1 MMRRIARRLRALW
14 HRRELRWV
22 LAELGLA
29 DLDQLAACLA
39 TPRAGGGGRQVS
51 RRRVAGSSERAPPR
65 GGAFSR
71 EGIKTTFSDEL
82 VLHRLRGPAG
92 DETGARLG

>member
-39 TPRAGGGGRQVS
+39 TPRAGGGGGR
-51 RRRVAGSSERAPPR
+51 
-65 GGAFSR
+65 
-71 EGIKTTFSDEL
+71 
-82 VLHRLRGPAG
+82 
-92 DETGARLG
+92 